1 MKRHLRLSKSLALC
15 FATALAATNAW
26 AVPAGYLKH
35 TVTLNAPP
43 IGLAFDNAGV
53 LYALENA
60 ESGNATNIRVI
71 QPDYTFGADLPVTGD
86 DPNNFF
92 VGGMTYDPVTDSLLI
107 TDNTAD
113 GRLYSVSKTGAKQT
127 LATGIAAIAGVA
139 VRSTGEIFVSTAL
152 GDNLGAVL
160 QVDRTTGST
169 ETVPLGPSS
178 LDFGS
183 GLAFDLN
190 DDLLVQ
196 DADAT
201 TFQGRL
207 HRISITEDGDD
218 LQFGS
223 LEMLLDGMQSG
234 AGVAV
239 DSEGDLFTTGSG
251 GLYSVTG
258 SPLAETSFDNNGN
271 PFQFATAIDFDPGLQ
286 PFEPF
291 AGPDAGRIA
300 LMADFGFSSQD
311 AFVTIIEP
319 SPPDANFDGIAAV
332 DGADHLIWEQNFGTA
347 TGATHMTGDADGDKD
362 ADGLDFLVWQRQFDG
377 LEMFSAAR
385 TVPEPTTA
393 ALFVVAFGS
402 FVLRRGGLLP

>member
-1 MKRHLRLSKSLALC
+1 MKRLLRVAKLLAFC
-15 FATALAATNAW
+15 FAAAHAAISAW
-26 AVPAGYLKH
+26 AVPAGYVKQTIELD
-35 TVTLNAPP
+35 APP
-43 IGLAFDNAGV
+43 IGLAFDHAGV

-60 ESGNATNIRVI
+60 ETGNATNIRVI
-71 QPDYTFGADLPVTGD
+71 QADYTFGADLPITGD

-92 VGGMTYDPVTDSLLI
+92 VGGMTYDPVGDSLLI

-113 GRLYSVSKTGAKQT
+113 GRLYSVSKSGVKQT
-127 LATGIAAIAGVA
+127 LATGIPAIAGVA

-152 GDNLGAVL
+152 GDNLGTIL
-160 QVDRTTGST
+160 EVDRTTGST

-190 DDLLVQ
+190 GNLLVQ

-207 HRISITEDGDD
+207 HRISITESGGE
-218 LQFGS
+218 LQFGP
-223 LEMLLDGMQSG
+223 LELLLDGMQSG

-251 GLYSVTG
+251 GLFSLDG
-258 SPLAETSFDNNGN
+258 APLVETLFDDNGN
-271 PFQFATAIDFDPGLQ
+271 AFQFATAIDFDPGLQ
-286 PFEPF
+286 RFEPF

-319 SPPDANFDGIAAV
+319 SPPDANFDGIASV
-332 DGADHLIWEQNFGTA
+332 DGADHNIWEQYFGTA
-347 TGATHMTGDADGDKD
+347 SGATHITGDADGDKD
-362 ADGLDFLVWQRQFDG
+362 VDGRDFLVWQRQFDG
-377 LEMFSAAR
+377 LAAPLVVQ
-385 TVPEPTTA
+385 TTPEPGTA
-393 ALFVVAFGS
+393 ALLLIAIIAS
-402 FVLRRGGLLP
+402 CRLRNRTT